1 MKCFKVTANEVENS
15 VTIDGIV
22 FSPQQCTAEE
32 EIIILREMEKEWYIH
47 SDYDTTTEYY
57 ELSSSSSG
65 SVMVYEL
72 QTEDVV
78 LYNNQVIGFLI
89 SGYHYDSQIKGK
101 YFPIQDH
108 ENFNY
113 KFESHRSYDHG
124 DGDVETISYCSLR
137 KRDIR
142 ETILMNDYVI
152 RYEEDGNN
160 HYKRITH
167 EIVRV
172 KDNSVAVKVDEFG
185 TWIDFDDVGKKIKT
199 KGLLS
204 KVTCYAILVKKS
216 DLIELN
222 KLVNEYCIR
231 WERRYGTIEYKD
243 ISHDCF
249 REKGTLIEIDL
260 GSWAA
265 TDRLRI
271 SEMGKK
277 VRVGGDY
284 ATLVKKSELSEFNTF
299 IDEYCICWEKDDTV
313 EYEAISYNNL
323 IKKEKSIGVK
333 IDTFC
338 DLLLCEAGKKAN
350 VRSKNAT
357 VSLVKKA
364 DLVELNKLANEY
376 CICWEDDGEVYYE
389 DISYN
394 NFVEDSTGLKVKIG
408 NWQRLFF
415 DEIGNKILVST
426 NRTVSLVQKN
436 KL

>member
-1 MKCFKVTANEVENS
+1 MNCFKVTANEVENS

-32 EIIILREMEKEWYIH
+32 ETIILREMEKEWYIH
-47 SDYDTTTEYY
+47 SDYETTTEYC

-65 SVMVYEL
+65 SVMVYDL

-101 YFPIQDH
+101 YFPIQDY

-124 DGDVETISYCSLR
+124 DGDVDTTSYCSLR
-137 KRDIR
+137 KKDPRKSV
-142 ETILMNDYVI
+142 LMKDYCI
-152 RYEEDGNN
+152 QYEEDEKI

-167 EIVRV
+167 DIVSEKETGV
-172 KDNSVAVKVDEFG
+172 SVKVDIG
-185 TWIDFDDVGKKIKT
+185 TWIDFNDVGKKIKT
-199 KGLLS
+199 KGLLR
-204 KVTCYAILVKKS
+204 KVACYATLVKKS

-222 KLVNEYCIR
+222 KLINEYCIR
-231 WERRYGTIEYKD
+231 WERRYGTIEYKE

-249 REKGTLIEIDL
+249 RENGTLIEIDL
-260 GSWAA
+260 DSWAA
-265 TDRLRI
+265 ADRLRL

-299 IDEYCICWEKDDTV
+299 MDEYCICWEKDDTV
-313 EYEAISYNNL
+313 EYEVISYNSL
-323 IKKEKSIGVK
+323 IKTEKSIGVK

-350 VRSKNAT
+350 VRSRNAT
-357 VSLVKKA
+357 ASLVKKA
-364 DLVELNKLANEY
+364 DLVELNKLADEY
-376 CICWEDDGEVYYE
+376 CIRWEEDGEVYYE

-394 NFVEDSTGLKVKIG
+394 SFVEEPTGLKVKIG
-408 NWQRLFF
+408 KWKRLRL
-415 DEIGNKILVST
+415 DEIGAKTLVMPNK
-426 NRTVSLVQKN
+426 TVSLVRKDQV
-436 KL
+436 

>member
-32 EIIILREMEKEWYIH
+32 ETIILREMEKEWYIH

-101 YFPIQDH
+101 YFPIQDY

-124 DGDVETISYCSLR
+124 DGDVDTTSYCSLR
-137 KRDIR
+137 KKDPRKNA
-142 ETILMNDYVI
+142 LMNDYCI
-152 RYEEDGNN
+152 RCEEDEKIQ
-160 HYKRITH
+160 YKRITH
-167 EIVRV
+167 DIVGE
-172 KDNSVAVKVDEFG
+172 NETGISVKVDFG
-185 TWIDFDDVGKKIKT
+185 TCIDFNDVGKRIKT
-199 KGLLS
+199 KGLLR
-204 KVTCYAILVKKS
+204 KATCYATLVKKT

-222 KLVNEYCIR
+222 KLIDEYCIC
-231 WERRYGTIEYKD
+231 WERRYGTIEYKE
-243 ISHDCF
+243 ISHACF
-249 REKGTLIEIDL
+249 REIGTLIEIDL
-260 GSWAA
+260 DSWAA
-265 TDRLRI
+265 ADRLRL

-299 IDEYCICWEKDDTV
+299 MDEYCICWEKDDTV
-313 EYEAISYNNL
+313 EYEVISYNSL

-350 VRSKNAT
+350 VRSRNAT
-357 VSLVKKA
+357 ASLVKKA
-364 DLVELNKLANEY
+364 DLVELNKLADEY
-376 CICWEDDGEVYYE
+376 CIRWEEDGEVYYE

-394 NFVEDSTGLKVKIG
+394 SFVEEPTGLKVKIG
-408 NWQRLFF
+408 KWKRLRL
-415 DEIGNKILVST
+415 DEIGAKTLVMPNK
-426 NRTVSLVQKN
+426 TVSLVRKDQV
-436 KL
+436 